1 MLPIDSY
8 YPSELKRNRKPRC
21 KECHKAYKNSIR
33 RKREDGVQL
42 QNGRYVVCNKQSTSI
57 LWTGNMLSDLKR
69 HYATTKN
76 KELADLL
83 GVSIRT
89 INRKAKELGLE
100 KDKAWM
106 IEVAYD
112 NGIYGKVLKNK
123 KLRELN
129 GKNQH

>member
-1 MLPIDSY
+1 MLPIDSF
-8 YPSELKRNRKPRC
+8 YPSELKGNRKPRC
-21 KECHKAYKNSIR
+21 KCCHKSYKNSIR

-42 QNGRYVVCNKQSTSI
+42 QNGRFVVCNKQSTSI

-83 GVSIRT
+83 GVSMRT
-89 INRKAKELGLE
+89 VNRKAKELGLE
-100 KDKAWM
+100 KDKAWL

-129 GKNQH
+129 GKD

>member
-1 MLPIDSY
+1 MLPADSF
-8 YPSELKRNRKPRC
+8 YPSELKDHRKPRC

-33 RKREDGVQL
+33 RKREDGVIL
-42 QNGRYVVCNKQSTSI
+42 KDGRYVVCNKQSTSI
-57 LWTGNMLSDLKR
+57 LWTGNMISDLKR
-69 HYATTKN
+69 YYATTKN
-76 KELADLL
+76 KDLADLL
-83 GVSIRT
+83 GVSMRT

-100 KDKAWM
+100 KDRAWL

-129 GKNQH
+129 GKD